1 MAIYDLCVA
10 QFSEKPSQPFDIVS
24 SIDVLEHISRENL
37 SNTLF
42 EISELTRKFFFF
54 ALIYCRHQK
63 NFWTGE
69 ILTFTHTT
77 RMVGTIDQIL
87 FSNNELH

>member
-1 MAIYDLCVA
+1 MIHALLNSQRNA
-10 QFSEKPSQPFDIVS
+10 SQPFDIAS

-54 ALIYCRHQK
+54 CVDLLPASK

-69 ILTFTHTT
+69 ILTFYSHHQNGGCN
-77 RMVGTIDQIL
+77 RSNTIFQ
-87 FSNNELH
+87 